1 MKPMYLRW
9 LLLPTLLSVLLA
21 CQSSHNR
28 PLQLLSGAGPTY
40 PSAAREQG
48 IEGQVTV
55 RYAVGVNGSVRD
67 AVVIEAQ
74 PPGVFEEAALEAVRS
89 WRYAAPIHNGEV
101 SAVPEVVSVVRF
113 RLNQTPDYLTDD

>member
-1 MKPMYLRW
+1 MYLRW
-9 LLLPTLLSVLLA
+9 LLLPALLSALVA
-21 CQSSHNR
+21 CQSNQNR
-28 PLQLLSGAGPTY
+28 PLQLLSGAGPSY
-40 PSAAREQG
+40 PNAAKEQG
-48 IEGQVTV
+48 IEGEVTV

-67 AVVIEAQ
+67 AVVIDAQ
-74 PPGVFEEAALEAVRS
+74 PPGVFEEAALAAVRS